1 MGRVASY
8 KRVKKFGKE
17 HRGGE
22 YVWGDSG
29 NGKSTTNKKKQ
40 RSVTAQKHHQQ
51 KMKRKNFDGSR
62 SSGGFDDIPS
72 EDDDFDMSDFKV
84 KKQKMK
90 RLDHELVPQRT
101 EIPTVRASASSSGTN
116 GENGNDGQMG
126 VAAKA
131 TAGAGVRP
139 AAVVN
144 NNTLKIG
151 NTSVAVNIPV
161 DEREERRSAK
171 LLMMDPKTG
180 KSLTKKNTRES
191 KIEGRREGE
200 SMNAFNRRLKEET
213 ANALAENYKK
223 SRSGSASGGD
233 EVSTKAQRKR
243 EYAKLRKQKKK
254 RKGRG
259 KALDYNSDDAGED
272 RDGNGYSD
280 GFVTGEDAAAARV
293 SFLERAEQPPSFKQL
308 PRGAQHKKLKM
319 KIKGVGEDGG
329 EGSSSKM
336 GESKIKA
343 EQNQMEIMR
352 KRVQAQYAL
361 MKAKR
366 RQQGASF
373 HL

>member
-1 MGRVASY
+1 
-8 KRVKKFGKE
+8 
-17 HRGGE
+17 
-22 YVWGDSG
+22 
-29 NGKSTTNKKKQ
+29 
-40 RSVTAQKHHQQ
+40 
-51 KMKRKNFDGSR
+51 
-62 SSGGFDDIPS
+62 
-72 EDDDFDMSDFKV
+72 
-84 KKQKMK
+84 
-90 RLDHELVPQRT
+90 
-101 EIPTVRASASSSGTN
+101 
-116 GENGNDGQMG
+116 MG
-126 VAAKA
+126 VIATAKA
-131 TAGAGVRP
+131 TAGAGVKP
-139 AAVVN
+139 SAIVN
-144 NNTLKIG
+144 NHTLKIG
-151 NTSVAVNIPV
+151 NTLVAVNIPV

-171 LLMMDPKTG
+171 LLMMDPKTA

-233 EVSTKAQRKR
+233 EESTKAQRKR

-293 SFLERAEQPPSFKQL
+293 SFLDRAEQPPSFKQL

-329 EGSSSKM
+329 EGTSSSSKM

>member
-1 MGRVASY
+1 
-8 KRVKKFGKE
+8 
-17 HRGGE
+17 
-22 YVWGDSG
+22 
-29 NGKSTTNKKKQ
+29 
-40 RSVTAQKHHQQ
+40 
-51 KMKRKNFDGSR
+51 
-62 SSGGFDDIPS
+62 
-72 EDDDFDMSDFKV
+72 
-84 KKQKMK
+84 
-90 RLDHELVPQRT
+90 
-101 EIPTVRASASSSGTN
+101 
-116 GENGNDGQMG
+116 MG
-126 VAAKA
+126 VIATAKA
-131 TAGAGVRP
+131 TAGAGVKP
-139 AAVVN
+139 SAIVN
-144 NNTLKIG
+144 NHTLKIG
-151 NTSVAVNIPV
+151 NTLVAVNIPV

-171 LLMMDPKTG
+171 LLMMDPKTA

-213 ANALAENYKK
+213 VNALAENYKK
-223 SRSGSASGGD
+223 SRSASASASGGD

-243 EYAKLRKQKKK
+243 EYAKLRKHKKK
-254 RKGRG
+254 GQGRG

-272 RDGNGYSD
+272 RDGNGYND

-293 SFLERAEQPPSFKQL
+293 SFLDRAEQPPSFKQL

-329 EGSSSKM
+329 EGTSSSSKM